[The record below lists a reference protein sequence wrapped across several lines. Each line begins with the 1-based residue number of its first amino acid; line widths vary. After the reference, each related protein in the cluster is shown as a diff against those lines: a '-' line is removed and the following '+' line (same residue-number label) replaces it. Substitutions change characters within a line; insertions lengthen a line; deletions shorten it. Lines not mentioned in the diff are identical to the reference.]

1 MQETNPVWYGENYRY
16 LMGAIASIHYYL
28 DCYIGLK
35 NGQDLKP
42 VEPPPI
48 PNWSG
53 VPPALVT
60 LSDRFG
66 LSEFEQNILL
76 LCVGRALHPQFREL
90 YAIAQD
96 HPDCTYPTFHLAL
109 NLLPDPH
116 WQAFTPDAPLRR
128 WQLLHLASGEDITHS
143 RLQIDEGILHYLMG
157 EPYRDSLLAGVI
169 EPYQAQTLPLP
180 PSHSAL
186 AEDLKGI
193 LAQPG
198 ASVQLCGSDPEQAA
212 AIAQQL
218 SQSLGRSATAH
229 SSATAH
235 LSLYGLKAS
244 ALPTDLAAVKQLVS
258 RWQRWATLAPSLLLI
273 EQDSNATHTAA
284 LHLFLQTIPGGA
296 IVATPERLTVP
307 HCTIPPFDL
316 PRLGYGEQLHL
327 WEAALGEQAQGLNG
341 QLQGLVAQFNLS
353 AATIQAASQVSG
365 LEASPQEYAHRLWD
379 FCRNQARPKIEHLA
393 QRMETLATW
402 DELILPPR
410 EKGILRAIA
419 AQVQQR
425 AKVYEEWGFGR
436 KGQRGL
442 GISALFAGPSGT
454 GKTMAAEV
462 IAREF
467 RLDLYRIDLSAV
479 SSKYIGETEKN
490 LRQIF
495 DAAEAG
501 GAVLLFDEAD
511 ALFGKRTQVK
521 DSHDRHAN
529 LEVSYLLQRM
539 EAYQGLAILTT
550 NLKDSLDEAFLRRL
564 RFIINFPFPNQESR
578 GEIWRHI
585 FPIAMPSQNLNY
597 QLLGQLDVAGGNIRS
612 IAMNAAFLA
621 AHGGEPVQMKHIL
634 EGAKAE
640 YLKLGRSLTPAEIMG
655 WIDPD

>member
-1 MQETNPVWYGENYRY
+1 MGVRLQETNRVWYGENYHY

-28 DCYIGLK
+28 DRYIAVK
-35 NGQDLKP
+35 NGQDLIP
-42 VEPPPI
+42 TAPPQRPR
-48 PNWSG
+48 WSDA
-53 VPPALVT
+53 PPALVT
-60 LSDRFG
+60 LSDRFH
-66 LSEFEQNILL
+66 LSDFEENILL
-76 LCVGRALHPQFREL
+76 LCVGRALHPRFREL

-96 HPDCTYPTFHLAL
+96 QPDCTYPTFHLAL
-109 NLLPDPH
+109 NLLPEPH
-116 WQAFTPDAPLRR
+116 WQAFTPDAPLRH
-128 WQLLHLASGEDITHS
+128 WQLLHLANGEDITHS

-169 EPYQAQTLPLP
+169 EPCQAQILPLP
-180 PSHSAL
+180 PSHVAL
-186 AEDLKGI
+186 TEDLRRI

-212 AIAQQL
+212 AIAQHL
-218 SQSLGRSATAH
+218 SQNLGR
-229 SSATAH
+229 
-235 LSLYGLKAS
+235 SLYGLKAS

-258 RWQRWATLAPSLLLI
+258 RWQRWATLAPNLLLI
-273 EQDSNATHTAA
+273 EQDSNTTHTAA
-284 LHLFLQTIPGGA
+284 LQLFLQTIPGGA
-296 IVATPERLTVP
+296 IVATPERITVP
-307 HCTIPPFDL
+307 HCTLAPFDL
-316 PRLGYGEQLHL
+316 PRLGYSEQLHL
-327 WEAALGEQAQGLNG
+327 WEAALGNQAQGLNG

-353 AATIQAASQVSG
+353 AATIQAASQVPHAG
-365 LEASPQEYAHRLWD
+365 ASAQEYAHHLWA
-379 FCRNQARPKIEHLA
+379 FCRNHARPKIEHLA

-585 FPIAMPSQNLNY
+585 FPFEMPSQNLNH

-612 IAMNAAFLA
+612 IAMNAAFIA
-621 AHGGEPVQMKHIL
+621 AHEGEPVQMKHIL

-640 YLKLGRSLTPAEIMG
+640 YLKLGRSLTPAEIIG
-655 WIDPD
+655 WIDSD

>member
-1 MQETNPVWYGENYRY
+1 MSATIQENDLVWYGENYRY
-16 LMGAIASIHYYL
+16 LMGSIASIHYYL
-28 DCYIGLK
+28 DRYIGLK

-42 VEPPPI
+42 VEPPQLPS
-48 PNWSG
+48 WSG
-53 VPPALVT
+53 TPPALVT

-66 LSEFEQNILL
+66 LSEFEQNVLL
-76 LCVGRALHPQFREL
+76 LCVGRALHPNFREL

-96 HPDCTYPTFHLAL
+96 KNDCTYPTFHLAL
-109 NLLPDPH
+109 NLLPEAH
-116 WQAFTPDAPLRR
+116 WQAFTPNAPLRR

-157 EPYRDSLLAGVI
+157 EPYRDGLLAGVI
-169 EPYQAQTLPLP
+169 EPLNSTPLPLP
-180 PSHSAL
+180 PSHFAL
-186 AEDLKGI
+186 AQDLIPI
-193 LAQPG
+193 LEQPETL
-198 ASVQLCGSDPEQAA
+198 VQLCGSDLEQAA
-212 AIAQQL
+212 AIAQHL
-218 SQSLGRSATAH
+218 SQSLGRSLH
-229 SSATAH
+229 
-235 LSLYGLKAS
+235 GLKAS

-284 LHLFLQTIPGGA
+284 LHLFLQTIPGSA
-296 IVATPERLTVP
+296 IIATPERLTVP
-307 HCTIPPFDL
+307 HRAIAPFDL

-327 WEAALGEQAQGLNG
+327 WEVALGEQAQGLNG

-353 AATIQAASQVSG
+353 PATIQAASQVPHAG
-365 LEASPQEYAHRLWD
+365 ASAQEYAHHLWA
-379 FCRNQARPKIEHLA
+379 FCRNHARPKIEHLA

-410 EKGILRAIA
+410 EKGILKAIA

-436 KGQRGL
+436 KGERGL

-462 IAREF
+462 IAQEF

-564 RFIINFPFPNQESR
+564 RFIINFPFPSLESR
-578 GEIWRHI
+578 AEIWRHI
-585 FPIAMPSQNLNY
+585 FPQAMPRQDLNY

-612 IAMNAAFLA
+612 IAMNAAFIA
-621 AHGGEPVQMKHIL
+621 AHLGEPVQMEHIL
-634 EGAKAE
+634 AGARTE
-640 YLKLGRSLTPAEIMG
+640 YLKLGRSLTSAETIG
-655 WIDPD
+655 WVDE